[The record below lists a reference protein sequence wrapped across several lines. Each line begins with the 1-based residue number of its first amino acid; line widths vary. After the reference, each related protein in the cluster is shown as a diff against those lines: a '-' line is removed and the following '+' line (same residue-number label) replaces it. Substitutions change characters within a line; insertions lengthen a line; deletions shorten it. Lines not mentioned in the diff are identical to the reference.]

1 MPSNQGFTLSYK
13 GQNGYI
19 PLYPN
24 TTTDQVIDWDLGNYY
39 GPIQITLLASNWS
52 NNQQTI
58 AVNGVTSNDILN
70 CVKVLSGTEA
80 EMEAQD
86 EAYSLLDPYVG
97 IESLENGIR
106 FTCTSSS
113 PTVDL
118 TVQIDWAT

>member
-39 GPIQITLLASNWS
+39 GPIQITLLESNWS

-86 EAYSLLDPYVG
+86 EAYSLLDPYIG